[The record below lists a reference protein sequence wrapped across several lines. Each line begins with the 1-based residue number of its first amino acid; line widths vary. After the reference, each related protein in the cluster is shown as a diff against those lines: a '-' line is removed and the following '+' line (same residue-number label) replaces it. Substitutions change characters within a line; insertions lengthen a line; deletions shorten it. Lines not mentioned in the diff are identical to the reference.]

1 MSCNCNNI
9 TRSTSAQVKTTDPL
23 PPQSAACPHFTW
35 VQPPNCPKAMI
46 DKAITQSETLNYSND
61 NDPTFAIVLIALGD
75 VTAKTVHVV
84 ERCIQS
90 IRRRGLYCGP
100 IVIVTDAKKSRFKS
114 LVKSDGNVR
123 PVYVES
129 RPNGMMTKR
138 YKTELLD
145 LLDADKQFSSITHV
159 LYMDV
164 DIVIAE
170 PLQSFVG
177 YVQGMTRMLSQPSYS
192 PYQSWM
198 LMFEEQGAA
207 PERKFGN
214 TVYHGGVLGL
224 HRKRSRG
231 CLAEWQKLFD
241 DRERFPDRDQKAL
254 YYMLYMNETLR
265 AKCEVVRLD
274 HRPYLLMPSKKTMES
289 GETSTFVHVT
299 NGYRAEKI
307 RDALQADY
315 YRCLARVDEEYAM
328 SMNRFEVIVEDR

>member
-1 MSCNCNNI
+1 
-9 TRSTSAQVKTTDPL
+9 
-23 PPQSAACPHFTW
+23 
-35 VQPPNCPKAMI
+35 
-46 DKAITQSETLNYSND
+46 
-61 NDPTFAIVLIALGD
+61 
-75 VTAKTVHVV
+75 
-84 ERCIQS
+84 
-90 IRRRGLYCGP
+90 
-100 IVIVTDAKKSRFKS
+100 
-114 LVKSDGNVR
+114 
-123 PVYVES
+123 
-129 RPNGMMTKR
+129 
-138 YKTELLD
+138 
-145 LLDADKQFSSITHV
+145 
-159 LYMDV
+159 MDV

-170 PLQSFVG
+170 PLKSFVG
-177 YVQGMTRMLSQPSYS
+177 YVQGMSRMLSQPSYS
-192 PYQSWM
+192 QYQSWM

-207 PERKFGN
+207 PERRFGN